1 MLIISANK
9 IKFGFILINTI
20 HFIYLLKWITLNYT
34 KLRYIICNKVNN
46 EKIIL
51 VTNEDELLKG
61 EPIDNSL
68 TSIKSHI

>member
-1 MLIISANK
+1 M
-9 IKFGFILINTI
+9 
-20 HFIYLLKWITLNYT
+20 
-34 KLRYIICNKVNN
+34 RYIICNKVNN